1 MNIVICN
8 MLYVHVLIKYTVRP
22 KCVWKGLVPIRKR
35 ERVDEFK
42 IRPGCIRVVY
52 TEYIYDL

>member
-1 MNIVICN
+1 MCLERFNP
-8 MLYVHVLIKYTVRP
+8 YK
-22 KCVWKGLVPIRKR
+22 KER

-42 IRPGCIRVVY
+42 IRPGCIRVGY